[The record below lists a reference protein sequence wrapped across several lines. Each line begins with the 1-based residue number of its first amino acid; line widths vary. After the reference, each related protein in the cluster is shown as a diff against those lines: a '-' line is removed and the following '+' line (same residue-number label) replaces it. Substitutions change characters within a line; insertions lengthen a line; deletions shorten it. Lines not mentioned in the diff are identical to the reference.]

1 MSRGK
6 TRKTQVTVELSN
18 DGTTGVVGFSR
29 QVYYR
34 SLTLLAPAVLPAR
47 RLMGLLWDQ
56 HRKGQLT
63 IVKDGQSTE
72 QSLRQLEMLLKSRG
86 HLDRSFDGS

>member
-1 MSRGK
+1 
-6 TRKTQVTVELSN
+6 
-18 DGTTGVVGFSR
+18 
-29 QVYYR
+29 
-34 SLTLLAPAVLPAR
+34 VLPAR